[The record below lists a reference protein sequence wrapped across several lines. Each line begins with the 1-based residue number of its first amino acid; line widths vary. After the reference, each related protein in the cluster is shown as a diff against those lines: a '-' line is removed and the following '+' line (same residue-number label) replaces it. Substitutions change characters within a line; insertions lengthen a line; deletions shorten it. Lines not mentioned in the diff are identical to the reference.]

1 MSGNGDPSFSPFQ
14 PQGAD
19 LAATGAGQQPGGAV
33 SAAGTEPA
41 PGANAE
47 LTALREQLAALQAQ
61 LVDVQGQGQSARD
74 QALRAMAELDNV
86 RKRAQRDVENAHRY
100 ALEKFAQELL
110 PVKDSL
116 DLAIENAG
124 RADAAALVEGQAAT
138 QRLLA
143 KALERAGIV
152 ELNPVGQP
160 FDANQHEAMAAQPS
174 ATAEPNSVL
183 AVVQRGYLLNGRLLR
198 PARVLVSRAPD

>member
-1 MSGNGDPSFSPFQ
+1 MSGPVDSSFNPFQ
-14 PQGAD
+14 PQGVGSPAAETGESGD
-19 LAATGAGQQPGGAV
+19 LD
-33 SAAGTEPA
+33 
-41 PGANAE
+41 
-47 LTALREQLAALQAQ
+47 ALRTQLAAAQGQLGDLQAQ
-61 LVDVQGQGQSARD
+61 AQGARE
-74 QALRAMAELDNV
+74 QALRALAELDNV
-86 RKRAQRDVENAHRY
+86 RKRAQRDVENAHRF

-152 ELNPVGQP
+152 ELSPVGAP
-160 FDANQHEAMAAQPS
+160 FDANFHEAMAAQPS

-183 AVVQRGYLLNGRLLR
+183 AVVQRGYVLNGRLLR
-198 PARVLVSRAPD
+198 AARVIVAKAPG